1 MTYFNTHDAKK
12 KVFSYGKQYNRFR
25 NISEADI
32 DRIQKKVELLFGNKK
47 HNFNEA
53 IEFLAGKDI
62 HFSFPNYDERIL
74 FLILASDPDFLMH
87 KIYLDSEIILEST
100 ISKANDEKKEE
111 LTKQRKQQLSNFIS
125 RVKAKLGFFDNTFL
139 TYESDLRKI
148 LEKDSLVF
156 NVKYDALSKLFE
168 RASMIKDFDA
178 ITDERLE
185 KLKAFGERWLIEAP
199 NSKDYNSLAYN
210 LLTKPELFSI
220 KNIPEQV
227 LQFILLFDPEL
238 RMLKIYEEETR
249 EDFIKSRCEEE
260 LGFYDSHLILLE
272 RKYHDRFVPD
282 MKISIWDK

>member
-32 DRIQKKVELLFGNKK
+32 DRIQKKIKMLFGDKK
-47 HNFNEA
+47 YNFNEA
-53 IEFLAGKDI
+53 IEFLAGRNI
-62 HFSFPNYDERIL
+62 HQIFPTYDEKIL

-87 KIYLDSEIILEST
+87 KIYLDSKIILEST
-100 ISKANDEKKEE
+100 INKASAEEKDALIKE
-111 LTKQRKQQLSNFIS
+111 RRQQSNTFIN
-125 RVKAKLGFFDNTFL
+125 RVKSKLGFFDNTFL

-148 LEKDSLVF
+148 LEKDKLLF
-156 NVKYDALSKLFE
+156 NVRYDALSKILE
-168 RASMIKDFDA
+168 RAEAVKDFDSL
-178 ITDERLE
+178 TDEDFNRL
-185 KLKAFGERWLIEAP
+185 KTFGERWLIEAP
-199 NSKDYNSLAYN
+199 NPNDYNSLAYN
-210 LLTKPELFSI
+210 LLIKPELFNI
-220 KNIPEQV
+220 RTIPEQV

-249 EDFIKSRCEEE
+249 EDSIKSRCEEE
-260 LGFYDSHLILLE
+260 FGFYDLHLILLE